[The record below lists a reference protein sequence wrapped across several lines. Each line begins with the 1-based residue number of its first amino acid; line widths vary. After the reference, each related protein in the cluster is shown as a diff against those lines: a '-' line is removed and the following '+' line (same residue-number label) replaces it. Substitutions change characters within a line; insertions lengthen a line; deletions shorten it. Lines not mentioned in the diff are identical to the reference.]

1 MSVKLKLN
9 RDCYGGLQSIFKK
22 MHGQQQKKKKK
33 NTKTHKE
40 IISVV
45 VK

>member
-22 MHGQQQKKKKK
+22 MHGQQQKKKK